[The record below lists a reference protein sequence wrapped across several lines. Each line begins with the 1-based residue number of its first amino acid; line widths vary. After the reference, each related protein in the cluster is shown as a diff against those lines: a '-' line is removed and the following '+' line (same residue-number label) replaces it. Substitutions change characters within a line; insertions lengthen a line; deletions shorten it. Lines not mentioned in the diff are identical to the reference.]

1 MQEVCDTAVSGAT
14 SSYDK
19 QVVNQLLVAQPPA
32 EPMWFCG
39 MCDHSGLHLEERE
52 VMITDQSPG
61 VWLTSFYTKNVRLP

>member
-14 SSYDK
+14 SSCDK
-19 QVVNQLLVAQPPA
+19 QIVNQLFVAQPPA
-32 EPMWFCG
+32 EPVWFCG
-39 MCDHSGLHLEERE
+39 MCDHSRLHLEERE